1 MQNHPIPS
9 TWLGNLDIFHVVM
22 CNHCT
27 DALRR
32 GVPTRY
38 GVVAQCIRQAFVF
51 SWLLVLLP
59 VWVQAGNPEAK
70 NSNDTKTLRQW
81 LDAISQ
87 SRRQQSY
94 EGTFVYRCNEQ
105 LVSLNIV
112 HASAA
117 DGSREKLVV
126 LNGPE
131 QHMFNERNERNER
144 SEDNPLSLSGMTGRN
159 VAMSPGFNSDA
170 LSNEQFQ
177 KYYRMTLGPN
187 DRVAGR
193 ATRVIHIQPR
203 DDYRYGFNLW
213 VDSEAG
219 LVLRS
224 DMLDSKNQI
233 IEQILFTGI
242 RFIPSPEALKL
253 IGGANE
259 TSSGQRA
266 KAAAVTPEA
275 VAVTDRLTWL
285 VERMPAGFSQTES
298 LAPSNASPTAP
309 RRHLVF
315 TDGLASVSVFIE
327 KFTGDPVRGL
337 QRVGAMNAFREVVD
351 GHQITV
357 MGDVPSATVKL
368 MGESVRVRP

>member
-1 MQNHPIPS
+1 MSHGI
-9 TWLGNLDIFHVVM
+9 
-22 CNHCT
+22 
-27 DALRR
+27 A
-32 GVPTRY
+32 
-38 GVVAQCIRQAFVF
+38 AQYMRQMLVF
-51 SWLLVLLP
+51 PWLLVLLP
-59 VWVQAGNPEAK
+59 VWVQAGDPGSK
-70 NSNDTKTLRQW
+70 VSNETKSLRQW

-87 SRRQQSY
+87 SRRERSY

-105 LVSLNIV
+105 LVSLSIV

-144 SEDNPLSLSGMTGRN
+144 SANNPLSLSGMTGHN

-170 LSNEQFQ
+170 LSDEQFQ

-203 DDYRYGFNLW
+203 DEYRYGFNLW

-224 DMLDSKNQI
+224 DMLGSKNQI
-233 IEQILFTGI
+233 VEQILFTGI
-242 RFIPSPEALKL
+242 RYIPSPEALKL
-253 IGGANE
+253 IGGASAV
-259 TSSGQRA
+259 SSDQHA
-266 KAAAVTPEA
+266 KAAAVQPE
-275 VAVTDRLTWL
+275 VVSNTTDRQTWL

-368 MGESVRVRP
+368 MGESVRMRP